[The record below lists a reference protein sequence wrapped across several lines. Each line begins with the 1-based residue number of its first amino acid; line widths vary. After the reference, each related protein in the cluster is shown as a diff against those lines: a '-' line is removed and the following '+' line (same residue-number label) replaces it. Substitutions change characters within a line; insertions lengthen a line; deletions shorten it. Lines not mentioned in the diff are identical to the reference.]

1 MGPPRPD
8 DRTSRLLRRQLTE
21 PGYWAVVGEGREATL
36 RQLAKPSDDR
46 ITLEQAEQTIS
57 VLQRRLALAVRSNER
72 LRGELANL
80 RPEHRRQLRLAR
92 SRVYAQK
99 QRAELWRTRATR

>member
-1 MGPPRPD
+1 V
-8 DRTSRLLRRQLTE
+8 RLPAR
-21 PGYWAVVGEGREATL
+21 
-36 RQLAKPSDDR
+36 DR
-46 ITLEQAEQTIS
+46 ITLEQAEHTIT

-92 SRVYAQK
+92 SRVYEQK